1 MDKRLFIAEEG
12 CKRLDVFLSEQ
23 IEDVTRSRLKKLIEE
38 GQVCVNGALL
48 TKAGEGVKA
57 GDAVSLTI
65 PEATEYAVQAENIP
79 IEIVYQDKDF
89 AVVNKP
95 KGMTVHIGNGTTNG
109 TLVNALLYAL
119 DSLSG
124 IGGVLR
130 PGIVHRIDKD
140 TTGLLVVAKN
150 DKAHVSLAGQIAE
163 KTCKRTYYAL
173 LEGNLKEERGRVTT
187 DIGRHPTERL
197 KMAVLPDGRGK
208 RAVTEFEVVARF
220 GSEFTLCRFTLQ
232 TGRTHQIRVHAKHL
246 GHPVAGDPVY
256 GYKKQKIKT
265 EGQLLHAQTL
275 ELTHPSGGERM
286 RFHAPLPQEF
296 AEILQGLCRKH
307 GVDEKEFGYLFHAE
321 NQQGKTE

>member
-1 MDKRLFIAEEG
+1 MEKQLFIAEEP

-23 IEDVTRSRLKKLIEE
+23 LEDVTRSRIKKLVED
-38 GQVCVNGALL
+38 GCVAVGGKI
-48 TKAGEGVKA
+48 TKKAGAEIRTGDEVTIEIP
-57 GDAVSLTI
+57 DAV
-65 PEATEYAVQAENIP
+65 EYAVQAENIP

-95 KGMTVHIGNGTTNG
+95 KGMTVHVGNGVEKG

-150 DKAHVSLAGQIAE
+150 DKAHVSLAAQIAQ
-163 KTCKRTYYAL
+163 KTCRRTYFAL
-173 LEGNLKEERGRVTT
+173 LEGNLKTENGRVVT
-187 DIGRHPTERL
+187 DIGRHPTDRL
-197 KMAVLPDGRGK
+197 KMAVLPDGKGK
-208 RAVTEFEVVARF
+208 IAVTDYEVVAHF
-220 GSEFTLCRFTLQ
+220 GVDFTLCKFDLQ

-256 GYKKQKIKT
+256 GYKKQKLKAD
-265 EGQLLHAQTL
+265 GQLLHAWRLQ
-275 ELTHPSGGERM
+275 LTHPTTGAEM
-286 RFHAPLPQEF
+286 AFTAPLPPAF
-296 AEILQGLCRKH
+296 AEILQKLCRQY
-307 GVDEKEFGYLFHAE
+307 GVETDGFAE
-321 NQQGKTE
+321 ILGTEE

>member
-1 MDKRLFIAEEG
+1 MDQRLFVAEEN
-12 CKRLDVFLSEQ
+12 CKRLDVFLSDQ
-23 IEDVTRSRLKKLIEE
+23 TEDFSRSRLKKLIED
-38 GQVCVNGALL
+38 GQVFVNGV
-48 TKAGEGVKA
+48 TVKKAGAEIKR
-57 GDAVSLTI
+57 GDSVTVQI
-65 PEATEYAVQAENIP
+65 PEAVEYSVKPENIP
-79 IEIVYQDKDF
+79 IDIVYEDSDF

-95 KGMTVHIGNGTTNG
+95 QGMTVHMGNGNESG

-163 KTCKRTYYAL
+163 KTCHRTYYAL
-173 LEGNLKEERGRVTT
+173 LEGNLKEQSGRVVT

-197 KMAVLPDGRGK
+197 KMAVLPEGK
-208 RAVTEFEVVARF
+208 GKIAITDFETVAHF
-220 GSEFTLCRFTLQ
+220 GADFTLCKFDLQ

-256 GYKKQKIKT
+256 GYKKQKIKAD
-265 EGQLLHAQTL
+265 GQLLHAQRL
-275 ELTHPSGGERM
+275 ELTHPTTGERM
-286 RFHAPLPQEF
+286 AFNAPLPPAFQ
-296 AEILQGLCRKH
+296 EILDKLCKQY
-307 GVDEKEFGYLFHAE
+307 GVEKITL
-321 NQQGKTE
+321 